1 MARDEAFAPK
11 PPEEGLNGQGWPLAG
26 LALGAVIFGLIAV
39 YWETAASIVAI
50 WNRSETYAHGFLI
63 LPISAFLVWRRRGVL
78 ASLTPRVAWLGL
90 LAMGGLAV
98 FWLAGEAAD
107 VLLARQMAVVAFI
120 PAAVWA
126 LLGFRVLRAVAFP
139 MAFLIFAVPWGQ
151 GFVPHL
157 QDFTALFSVRLLEI
171 TGIPVFWEG
180 RLISIPSGDFEVAEA
195 CSGIRYVIASLALGA
210 LYAYLSYQSNW
221 RRLAFLVAALVVP
234 VLANG
239 LRAYG
244 IIMLAHLS
252 NHRLATGVDHFIYGW
267 VFFGVVMLT
276 LFWVGSFWAESR
288 QTSQGISVD
297 PVGRTATAPPR
308 LLIAALLTLGV
319 GGTGPLAAQYTEALQ
334 RGMKTQVA
342 IPRAADGWRG
352 PVVPTRPWQ
361 PNFRGADFT
370 RHRVYQRNG
379 GNGSAHLLVIHYRRE
394 RQGAELVNDRNRLY
408 GEQWRLVGSTT
419 RPLGIGSEASRTVR
433 ELRLSAGSDDRLV
446 WTWYI
451 IGGWATGRPVLAKG
465 FTAVNRLIGRPGDAT
480 LVAVAA
486 DYDLR
491 PEQAR
496 QRIRA
501 FLKAHP
507 EVAEARGLVNVGG

>member
-1 MARDEAFAPK
+1 M
-11 PPEEGLNGQGWPLAG
+11 NGQGWPLAG
-26 LALGAVIFGLIAV
+26 LALAAVVFGLFAV
-39 YWETAASIVAI
+39 YWETVASIVAI

-63 LPISAFLVWRRRGVL
+63 LPISAFLVWRRRRVL
-78 ASLTPRVAWLGL
+78 ASLSPRVAWPGI
-90 LAMGGLAV
+90 LAV
-98 FWLAGEAAD
+98 GALGGFWLAGEAAD
-107 VLLARQMAVVAFI
+107 VLLARQIAVVGFI

-210 LYAYLSYQSNW
+210 LYAYLTYQSNW

-252 NHRLATGVDHFIYGW
+252 NHRLATGVDHLIYGW
-267 VFFGVVMLT
+267 VFFGVVMLI
-276 LFWVGSFWAESR
+276 LFWVGSFWAERGQPSKGV
-288 QTSQGISVD
+288 SGD
-297 PVGRTATAPPR
+297 PVGRTATAPAS
-308 LLIAALLTLGV
+308 LLIAAFLTLGL
-319 GGTGPLAAQYTEALQ
+319 GGAGPVAAQYTEALQ
-334 RGMKTQVA
+334 RGVNTKVVF
-342 IPRAADGWRG
+342 PRAADGWGG
-352 PVVPTRPWQ
+352 PMAPAKPWD
-361 PNFRGADFT
+361 PDFRGADLT

-379 GNGSAHLLVIHYRRE
+379 GDGVAHLLIIHYRRE
-394 RQGAELVNDRNRLY
+394 RQGAELVNNRNRLF
-408 GEQWRLVGSTT
+408 GEQWRLVGATK
-419 RPLGIGSEASRTVR
+419 RPLGIGSETSRKVR
-433 ELRLSAGSDDRLV
+433 ELRLSGESNDRLV
-446 WTWYI
+446 WTWYD
-451 IGGWATGRPVLAKG
+451 IGGWTTGRPVLAKG
-465 FTAVNRLIGRPGDAT
+465 FAAVNRLLGRPGDAT

-486 DYDLR
+486 DFDLR

-496 QRIRA
+496 ERIRA
-501 FLKAHP
+501 FLKTHP
-507 EVAEARGLVNVGG
+507 EVAEARGLVTVGG